1 MNLAGRTAI
10 VTGAASG
17 IGREIAR
24 QFAARG
30 AIVLVTD
37 LDAAAVDAVVQDI
50 AAHGA
55 SATGAVLDVTSREQI
70 AAAVDGVIERHG
82 ALDYMVNNAGL
93 AIFGDLDA
101 VGLDEWDAIIDV
113 NLRGVAYGTT
123 IAYQRMV
130 AQGSGHIVNTAS
142 VAGLVPVALQTH
154 YCTTKYAIVGL
165 CRTLRLEAA
174 DHNVQVTAFCPAWVE
189 SGMFDNSVFRGTLAG
204 ADARRIVPVRPIPA
218 ERAVARLLRGLDEG
232 AALVITPAY
241 GRLAWWLER
250 YWPAMSHRMHRIGL
264 RLLHRYRRRRD
275 QQAGVGDGR
284 RSRRSRRR

>member
-1 MNLAGRTAI
+1 MSHRARLAGRTVI

-37 LDAAAVDAVVQDI
+37 LDATAVDAVVQDI
-50 AAHGA
+50 RARGGI
-55 SATGAVLDVTSREQI
+55 ATGAVVDVTSREQI
-70 AAAVDGVIERHG
+70 SAAVDGVIERHG
-82 ALDYMVNNAGL
+82 ALDYMVNNAGV

-101 VGLDEWDAIIDV
+101 VGLDDWDTIIDV

-130 AQGSGHIVNTAS
+130 ARGGGHIVNTAS

-165 CRTLRLEAA
+165 CRALALEAA
-174 DHNVQVTAFCPAWVE
+174 DHNVRVTAFCPAWVE
-189 SGMFDNSVFRGTLAG
+189 SGMFDNSVFRGTLAN
-204 ADARRIVPVRPIPA
+204 ADARRIVPVPPMPTA
-218 ERAVARLLRGLDEG
+218 RAVARLMRGLDRG
-232 AALVITPAY
+232 ADLVITPAY

-250 YWPAMSHRMHRIGL
+250 LCPRMSHAMQRIGL
-264 RLLHRYRRRRD
+264 RLIRRHGPRL
-275 QQAGVGDGR
+275 GDAT
-284 RSRRSRRR
+284 SRGSQ